1 MFRGTP
7 SYVLA
12 KELAALKLDLK
23 KRDETEFGSFTV
35 KKHQL
40 SSNLIVLDVRGESH
54 PLTVEEKL
62 EQAKLRSEIEITL
75 SDEIS

>member
-12 KELAALKLDLK
+12 KKLAALKLDLK
-23 KRDETEFGSFTV
+23 KRNETEFGSFTV

-54 PLTVEEKL
+54 PTVEEKL